1 MDEFNKF
8 PCGHISP
15 SPCQTLRSNDIRMR
29 FGLLIDPPIGPQ
41 FSDKV
46 LVFQTSLKRPIFKL
60 ESWYFAWRDIF
71 GFYYYF
77 VTLTLWLLRKNF
89 WLIYHWKGQNIKIVK
104 KWLIFKLE
112 SWSFAWRD
120 IFAFRYFLVTFTLWF
135 LRKKILGI
143 SLKRPKYQK
152 SAILKVQCWF
162 FVWGEIFV
170 PDEDSTTLF
179 EHFCM
184 FLIGLI
190 PHLKAQDN
198 WESRRWL

>member
-77 VTLTLWLLRKNF
+77 VTLTLWFLRKKF
-89 WLIYHWKGQNIKIVK
+89 WPIYHWKGQNIKIVK

-120 IFAFRYFLVTFTLWF
+120 IFGFHYHLVTLTLWF
-135 LRKKILGI
+135 LRKTISQYIIEKAKISKIGNFKGTVLIFCVRGDFCTWWRFHH
-143 SLKRPKYQK
+143 S
-152 SAILKVQCWF
+152 
-162 FVWGEIFV
+162 VWTFLHV
-170 PDEDSTTLF
+170 
-179 EHFCM
+179 
-184 FLIGLI
+184 LIGLI
-190 PHLKAQDN
+190 PHLKARDN
-198 WESRRWL
+198 WK